1 LYGMHLDMIRQEV
14 ETTYDKVKSLAGWS
28 VDKNIVLTITSYYV
42 TAEKE
47 FDAVCFNRAV
57 AALKERAGWFS
68 PLRGHLLPI
77 MAAFLTQSD
86 DSIERET
93 DRLMDKQRVLKQ
105 AGFRNTIH
113 SYLAAMLMDNDA
125 ARFQEEADRAKKL
138 YDAIKKQHFFLT
150 SDDDYAYA
158 VLLGKMGEDPVE
170 HAKAMRT
177 YYDALHEEGFRT
189 GNELQWLSQVMTYID
204 IAFEPRLVKKAW
216 AIYGM
221 LREELKANPVHYP
234 MIGFLTVFDVEDEKI
249 REIIE
254 LAKQLEQSKRFKWN
268 KEMALS
274 VAIGYVMH
282 RLTERADHVS
292 VSLAASVEM
301 ILRAQQAVMA
311 ATVAAVVA
319 SSAASSSNG

>member
-1 LYGMHLDMIRQEV
+1 MHLDMITQEV

-28 VDKNIVLTITSYYV
+28 VDKNVVLTITSYYV

-47 FDAVCFNRAV
+47 FDAVDFNRAL

-68 PLRGHLLPI
+68 PLRGNLLPM

-86 DSIERET
+86 DSIDEEA

-105 AGFRNTIH
+105 SGFRNTIH
-113 SYLAAMLMDNDA
+113 SYLAAMLMDNEV
-125 ARFQEEADRAKKL
+125 ARFQEEAIRAKKL
-138 YDAIKKQHFFLT
+138 YDAMKKQHYFLT

-158 VLLGKMGEDPVE
+158 MLLGKMGADPVE

-177 YYDALHEEGFRT
+177 YYDALHKEGFRT

-204 IAFEPRLVKKAW
+204 ITYQPELVKRAW

-221 LREELKANPVHYP
+221 LREELKAKPVHYP
-234 MIGFLTVFDVEDEKI
+234 VIGFLTVFDVEDDRI

-254 LAKQLEQSKRFKWN
+254 LAKHLERSKRFRWN

-274 VAIGYVMH
+274 VAIGYIMH
-282 RLTERADHVS
+282 RLTESADQVS

-301 ILRAQQAVMA
+301 ILQAQQAVMA
-311 ATVAAVVA
+311 ATVAAVAA
-319 SSAASSSNG
+319 SSAATSSNG

>member
-1 LYGMHLDMIRQEV
+1 MEMDMIRQEV

-28 VDKNIVLTITSYYV
+28 VDKNVVLTITSYYV

-47 FDAVCFNRAV
+47 FDAVAFSRAL

-68 PLRGHLLPI
+68 PLRGNLLPM

-86 DSIERET
+86 ASVEGEAE
-93 DRLMDKQRVLKQ
+93 RLMDKQRTLKQ

-138 YDAIKKQHFFLT
+138 YDAMKKQHYFLT

-158 VLLGKMGEDPVE
+158 MLLGKMGEDPVE
-170 HAKAMRT
+170 HAKAMRS
-177 YYDALHEEGFRT
+177 YYDALREEGFRT

-204 IAFEPRLVKKAW
+204 ISFQQRLVKRAW
-216 AIYGM
+216 TIFEM
-221 LREELKANPVHYP
+221 LREESKAKPVHYP
-234 MIGFLTVFDVEDEKI
+234 MVGFLTVFDVGDEKI
-249 REIIE
+249 SEIIQ

-282 RLTERADHVS
+282 QLTESADQVS

-301 ILRAQQAVMA
+301 ILQAQQAVMA
-311 ATVAAVVA
+311 ATVAAVAA
-319 SSAASSSNG
+319 SSAATSSNG

>member
-1 LYGMHLDMIRQEV
+1 MHLDMIRQEV

-28 VDKNIVLTITSYYV
+28 VDKNVVLTITSYYV
-42 TAEKE
+42 TAAKE
-47 FDAVCFNRAV
+47 FDAVDFNRAM

-68 PLRGHLLPI
+68 PLRGNLLPM

-86 DSIERET
+86 DSIDGEA
-93 DRLMDKQRVLKQ
+93 DLLVDKQRVLKQ

-125 ARFQEEADRAKKL
+125 ARFHEDADRAKKL
-138 YDAIKKQHFFLT
+138 YDAMKKQHYFLT

-158 VLLGKMGEDPVE
+158 MLLGKMGEDPVE
-170 HAKAMRT
+170 HARAMRT
-177 YYDALHEEGFRT
+177 YYDALHKEGFRT
-189 GNELQWLSQVMTYID
+189 GNELQWLSQVMTYMD
-204 IAFEPRLVKKAW
+204 IAYQPQLVKRAW

-221 LREELKANPVHYP
+221 LREELKAKPVHYP
-234 MIGFLTVFDVEDEKI
+234 MVGFLTVFEVQDEKI
-249 REIIE
+249 QEIIQ
-254 LAKQLEQSKRFKWN
+254 LTKQLVQSKRFKWN

-274 VAIGYVMH
+274 VAIGHVMH
-282 RLTERADHVS
+282 RLTERADQVS

-311 ATVAAVVA
+311 ATVAAVAA